1 MPFYAVKRGHKRGI
15 YRSWNEC
22 QAQIRGFKNSNWK
35 VFTLLEDAKIFLEKG
50 TGTLIP
56 LSKPKP
62 VSKEIPKPKEMEI
75 DPEMPTLIKVE
86 EITIETKKEEKEKA
100 KSVTP
105 TATTTAI
112 NKYQIPLHVYC
123 ASVSKRSKKTP
134 QRGAY
139 AIFFGVGDERNR
151 TGIITEK
158 MDDYG
163 RNLYALSQAFD
174 LLPPDAFKYKD
185 IILNSNDEFCVQAC
199 TEWVEKWKQY
209 GWKTMKKTP
218 VLHKPLIK
226 KIDRSLKLNKNVSIE
241 HVRSESDNLQYHLKK
256 NSEAHR
262 LAKTV
267 RYPKKKI
274 AKK

>member
-1 MPFYAVKRGHKRGI
+1 MKFYAVKKGHKRGI

-35 VFTLLEDAKIFLEKG
+35 VFTLFEDAKIFLEKG

-56 LSKPKP
+56 LGKPKP
-62 VSKEIPKPKEMEI
+62 VPKEIPKPEKIEI
-75 DPEMPTLIKVE
+75 DPEIPTLVKVE
-86 EITIETKKEEKEKA
+86 KITIETKKEEKKEKV
-100 KSVTP
+100 KSVAPITP
-105 TATTTAI
+105 AI
-112 NKYQIPLHVYC
+112 SKYQIPLHIYC
-123 ASVSKRSKKTP
+123 ASVSKKSKNTP

-139 AIFFGVGDERNR
+139 AIFFGVGDTRNR
-151 TGIITEK
+151 TGMITEK

-163 RNLYALSQAFD
+163 RNLYALSQAFES
-174 LLPPDAFKYKD
+174 LPPDAFKYKD

-199 TEWVEKWKQY
+199 TEWVEKWKRY

-218 VLHKPLIK
+218 VLHKPFIK

-241 HVRSESDNLQYHLKK
+241 YVRSESDNLEYHVKK
-256 NSEAHR
+256 NEEAHR

-267 RYPKKKI
+267 HYPKKKI